1 MHPPAAPKLQFQRAI
16 VLLEWI
22 ERAVFVV
29 IGVLLFFAALTL
41 LFRSTGFLIE
51 MASPAN
57 PAPMTSGTAFLDRI
71 LLVLMMVELAYTVV
85 LSIKGQVLLA
95 EPFLIVGLIAVI
107 RRILVITV
115 SEVNH
120 GMSPSS
126 PEVLNELEV
135 LAGITAVLVLSI
147 AVLRWR
153 PVRALAVGAT
163 PADALRD

>member
-1 MHPPAAPKLQFQRAI
+1 MLPPAAPKVQFQRAI
-16 VLLEWI
+16 VLLEWV

-29 IGVLLFFAALTL
+29 IGILLFIAALVL
-41 LFRSTGFLIE
+41 LFRSTGFLVD
-51 MASPAN
+51 MALPDN
-57 PAPMTSGTAFLDRI
+57 RTPLTSGTQFLDRI

-120 GMSPSS
+120 GMAPSS

-135 LAGITAVLVLSI
+135 LAGITAVLVISI

-153 PVRALAVGAT
+153 PFRGLAPGTTGA
-163 PADALRD
+163 DHLRD